1 METTPTTPSIGWKNW
16 LLLILLSIIWGTSY
30 ILIKKAVS
38 VYTPMQVG
46 SLRLSISALFC
57 LPLVWY
63 QWRNIP
69 WKRIKVLLLV
79 GITGTALP
87 SFLFPL
93 AQTHM
98 SSSLAGILNSLTPLF
113 TLILGMLLFKTNFA
127 WGKTLGVTIGLFGAA
142 SLFLFGERAGFQ
154 GSIAYGFLIVLAT
167 ICYATSTNL
176 VGFYLRDVN
185 SIIISATSFIM
196 VGIPA
201 MLFLSTTDF
210 ATTLQRH
217 PQGWEAL
224 GYISILAILSTVLAS
239 ILFFKLIQMTSPV
252 FASMISYLVPI
263 VALLWGLLDEEII
276 SIAHFFGMGLILA
289 GVYLS
294 RKS

>member
-1 METTPTTPSIGWKNW
+1 METTPTTPSVGWKNW
-16 LLLILLSIIWGTSY
+16 LLLIFLSIIWGTSY

-63 QWRNIP
+63 QWRKIP
-69 WKRIKVLLLV
+69 WERIKILLLV
-79 GITGTALP
+79 GITGTGLP

-113 TLILGMLLFKTNFA
+113 TLILGMLLFKTKFA
-127 WGKTLGVTIGLFGAA
+127 WGKSLGVTIGLLGAA

-154 GSIAYGFLIVLAT
+154 GSIAYGFLIVFAT
-167 ICYATSTNL
+167 VCYATSTNL
-176 VGFYLRDVN
+176 VGFYLRDVS

-201 MLFLSTTDF
+201 MVFLSTTDF
-210 ATTLQRH
+210 ATTLQTH

-224 GYISILAILSTVLAS
+224 GYISILAIMSTVLAS
-239 ILFFKLIQMTSPV
+239 MLFFKLIQMTSPV